1 MAKNCPH
8 CMTEL
13 PDDAAFCYE
22 CGKPQSS
29 KKDENRPMP
38 KWLPLVSILVLLLSV
53 YSVFNMSKPKD
64 YMGTYELDYTA
75 EDDRI
80 YHLALSFSFDPA
92 VEATESTSVS
102 GGTPVDTCLYVTD
115 AAGENALSAFA
126 ELIEDVHVI
135 GIPVGGAYAAELS
148 ESGHDENVWNCVTY
162 NDSTCGTNI
171 IRWTIDMENGD
182 KLIISHQ
189 VEYTE

>member
-1 MAKNCPH
+1 
-8 CMTEL
+8 
-13 PDDAAFCYE
+13 
-22 CGKPQSS
+22 
-29 KKDENRPMP
+29 
-38 KWLPLVSILVLLLSV
+38 
-53 YSVFNMSKPKD
+53 MS
-64 YMGTYELDYTA
+64 
-75 EDDRI
+75 
-80 YHLALSFSFDPA
+80 YHLSLSFGTPE
-92 VEATESTSVS
+92 EASEKITHT
-102 GGTPVDTCLYVTD
+102 GGTPLSTYLYITD
-115 AAGENALSAFA
+115 ANGENALPAFA

>member
-29 KKDENRPMP
+29 EKDENRPMP

-75 EDDRI
+75 EDDVS
-80 YHLALSFSFDPA
+80 YHLSLSF
-92 VEATESTSVS
+92 
-102 GGTPVDTCLYVTD
+102 GTPEEACEKITHAGGPPLSTYLYITD
-115 AAGENALSAFA
+115 AAGANALTAFA
-126 ELIEDVHVI
+126 ELVEDVHII

>member
-29 KKDENRPMP
+29 EKDENRPMP

-75 EDDRI
+75 EDDVS
-80 YHLALSFSFDPA
+80 YHLSLSFGTPE
-92 VEATESTSVS
+92 EASEKIIHT
-102 GGTPVDTCLYVTD
+102 GGTPLSTYLYITD
-115 AAGENALSAFA
+115 ANGENALPAFA

>member
-13 PDDAAFCYE
+13 PDDAVFCYE

-29 KKDENRPMP
+29 EKDENRPMP

-75 EDDRI
+75 EDDVS
-80 YHLALSFSFDPA
+80 YHLSLSFGTPE
-92 VEATESTSVS
+92 EASEKIIHT
-102 GGTPVDTCLYVTD
+102 GGTPLSTYLYITD
-115 AAGENALSAFA
+115 ANGENALPAFA